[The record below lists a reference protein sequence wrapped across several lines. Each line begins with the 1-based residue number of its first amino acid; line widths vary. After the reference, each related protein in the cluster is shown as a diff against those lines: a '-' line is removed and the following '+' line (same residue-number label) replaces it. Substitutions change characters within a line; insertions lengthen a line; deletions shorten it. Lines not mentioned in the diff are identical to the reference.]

1 MKKWLLIPLIIVT
14 IVIAFSCSSTIR
26 TANTSLVT
34 ISVGSNQTASI
45 KAEPATLMT
54 KVRLFFAKTIRVPSA
69 VAAVPSVVLSIRLT
83 VSAPDMPTVTIIE
96 PVLGQEVVII
106 TIEIPNGNGRVFL
119 VEGLN
124 SSAAVSYW
132 GEFTANL
139 AGGSFSQAVDML
151 FVGSALSYLYVDIS
165 GSDLDTG
172 TRSSPFRT
180 ITRALAEAAITKGN
194 VAIFIEPGTYVTG
207 ETFPIRLQS
216 NTALVCLGDK
226 YTTVI
231 DKGAIAPTIAGAPG
245 AVVNGCRINSVPAG
259 SATIDD
265 TASAMTIINSY
276 VFGDPASPG
285 NSPQVCISLSANSRV
300 AKSTITGCSF
310 NVSGIG
316 INITAGS
323 PTIELNTITANQGTG
338 VVVSGGTPVIQNNQ
352 ITANA
357 GAPGTGI
364 AVSGGIPIIQGND
377 IRTNTTGISIA
388 NVSPTVTNNTIHNN
402 GTGISVSTSTAFP
415 VINSNSIYCN
425 STVDMSGSGTISFDA
440 TLNSWDHDAT
450 TTPTGTPPG
459 PTTGVAACP
468 AGTDI
473 CSGTLPL
480 YIPFNPAVPG
490 GCLL

>member
-1 MKKWLLIPLIIVT
+1 MKRWLLISSIIIAAVL
-14 IVIAFSCSSTIR
+14 AFSCSSTLK
-26 TANTSLVT
+26 TSSTSLVT
-34 ISVGSNQTASI
+34 ITVGSNQTVAI
-45 KAEPATLMT
+45 KAEPATLMARMNRFFT
-54 KVRLFFAKTIRVPSA
+54 KIVRVPSA
-69 VAAVPSVVLSIRLT
+69 VAAIPSVVLSIRVT
-83 VSAPDMPTVTIIE
+83 VSAPDMPTVMITE
-96 PVLGQEVVII
+96 PVLGQDVVIL
-106 TIEIPNGNGRVFL
+106 TIDIPNGNGRVFL
-119 VEGLN
+119 VEGVN

-139 AGGSFSQAVDML
+139 AGGSFSQSVDML

-165 GSDLDTG
+165 GNDLETG

-194 VAIFIEPGTYVTG
+194 VAIFIGPGTYVTG

-245 AVVNGCRINSVPAG
+245 AVVNGCRINSVPGGA
-259 SATIDD
+259 ATIDD

-276 VFGDPASPG
+276 VFGDPSPG

-338 VVVSGGTPVIQNNQ
+338 VVVSGGTPLIQNNQ

-364 AVSGGIPIIQGND
+364 AVSGGIPIIQDND

-459 PTTGVAACP
+459 PTTGGVAGCP